1 MFYVLLLV
9 CVFETFRNESTNS
22 FKSDPAHYLFT
33 PECSWNAVL
42 KFTDISLKLIWNI
55 EKHHTIENTI
65 RGDISMIYKNYSVA
79 NNEFLKFYDANKPT
93 W

>member
-42 KFTDISLKLIWNI
+42 KFTDISLKLI
-55 EKHHTIENTI
+55 
-65 RGDISMIYKNYSVA
+65 
-79 NNEFLKFYDANKPT
+79 
-93 W
+93 